1 MKAASSIAS
10 VFAILFIV
18 FLWAASQSGVAHS
31 GFQSPGEGHR
41 SQNAP
46 GARNPGRLKAA
57 ALQSRSRIPSPASFR
72 DDGDRGLIV
81 STWINGAG
89 RFEFS
94 IDTGVGITL
103 ISDRVAALANV
114 SSEHG
119 SAIPIGGLS
128 GRYQATGREVLLT
141 NLALESMDNTVPG
154 TVKALVTHD
163 LPPGIDGILE
173 PADAFRPLGFTIDM
187 RTKELAA
194 FDPIV
199 APLSTMDVPTDGAVV
214 KWIFADESRRPFVML
229 TNGRRVLIDTGS
241 SLGFAVSQE
250 VAHSTGIFSIEDSE
264 TRSVRDIGG
273 GTIGYRRV
281 SPATINIGSLT
292 LRNVP
297 TEILTGAVSDAPMI
311 LGREAL
317 RPFYMAFDPVHRL
330 ILIAPS
336 AG

>member
-1 MKAASSIAS
+1 MKAASSVAS
-10 VFAILFIV
+10 VLAILLVV
-18 FLWAASQSGVAHS
+18 FLWAASKSGAAHTGFS
-31 GFQSPGEGHR
+31 GQVEGR
-41 SQNAP
+41 QSQNRP
-46 GARNPGRLKAA
+46 GARTPGRLKPAA
-57 ALQSRSRIPSPASFR
+57 VQSRARIPSPASFR
-72 DDGDRGLIV
+72 EDGDRGLIV
-81 STWINGAG
+81 STWINGVG

-103 ISDRVAALANV
+103 ISDRVAAQAGV

-119 SAIPIGGLS
+119 SAVPIGGLS
-128 GRYQATGREVLLT
+128 GNYQATGREVLL
-141 NLALESMDNTVPG
+141 NSLALDSMDNSVPG
-154 TVKALVTHD
+154 TVKALVTHN

-173 PADAFRPLGFTIDM
+173 PSDAFRPLGFAIDM
-187 RTKELAA
+187 RTKELSA

-199 APLSTMDVPTDGAVV
+199 APLSTMDVPSDGAVV
-214 KWIFADESRRPFVML
+214 RWIFADESRRPFVML

-250 VAHSTGIFSIEDSE
+250 FAHSTGISSIEASE
-264 TRSVRDIGG
+264 IRSVRDIGG

-292 LRNVP
+292 LRKVP
-297 TEILTGAVSDAPMI
+297 TEILTGAVSDAPLI

-330 ILIAPS
+330 ILITPS